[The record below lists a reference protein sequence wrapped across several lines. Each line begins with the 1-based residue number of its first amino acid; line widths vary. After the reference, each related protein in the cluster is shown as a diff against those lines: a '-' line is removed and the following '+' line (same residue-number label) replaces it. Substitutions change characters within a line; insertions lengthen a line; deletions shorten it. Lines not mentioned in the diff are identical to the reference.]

1 MSLQL
6 KEDVPKSQDEY
17 DKNVEKF
24 YSEYVQP
31 QTK

>member
-1 MSLQL
+1 MSMEL
-6 KEDVPKSQDEY
+6 KEDVTKPQDDY

-31 QTK
+31 YAK